1 MTPVSGITNRVS
13 STASHR
19 VRVAEPSAGTPEPM
33 TGRAVIALA
42 PVARSESAPQALR
55 RPRADFL
62 AHLIATAERL
72 PQTREKRRA
81 EPEVAIQAYVKV
93 QNAARATVSST
104 LERVA

>member
-13 STASHR
+13 TATSSR
-19 VRVAEPSAGTPEPM
+19 RIAEPSADAPATSSN
-33 TGRAVIALA
+33 RSLIALQ
-42 PVARSESAPQALR
+42 PIHRGEPTPPLLR

-81 EPEVAIQAYVKV
+81 DPDVAIQAYVK
-93 QNAARATVSST
+93 ARDAGRAGVTAR
-104 LERVA
+104 LELTA